1 MNVILIILGNCRL
14 SKFYFC
20 ILPLS
25 NLLRLV
31 LTEEFIDDGLK
42 ENSKQRMEG
51 LKKGYESEN
60 STTDC

>member
-1 MNVILIILGNCRL
+1 M
-14 SKFYFC
+14 YFVLLC
-20 ILPLS
+20 LPFS

-31 LTEEFIDDGLK
+31 LTEEFIGDGLK
-42 ENSKQRMEG
+42 ENSKQRKEK